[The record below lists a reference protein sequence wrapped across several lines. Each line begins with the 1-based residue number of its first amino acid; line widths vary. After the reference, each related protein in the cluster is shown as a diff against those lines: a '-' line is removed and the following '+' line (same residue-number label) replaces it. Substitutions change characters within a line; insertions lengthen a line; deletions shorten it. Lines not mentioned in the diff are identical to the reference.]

1 MHEGPLSHL
10 QLPDSLADLAGDDPR
25 AATLLTRWDEL
36 PEARVAELFAH
47 PVLGP
52 RLARL
57 RAAEAWL
64 GRGLRRR
71 EARAAALP
79 PADDLYRFGGGPGAA
94 EGARLLPLD
103 RRRAVERHLAEA
115 PEEAAWVSGLRQRP
129 PSPLLFDAPA
139 LDLGEGELEE
149 DTLDEAAPRRRPTL
163 ARWAPLAA
171 AALAIALG
179 LDAVRSRHD
188 VGTLPERP
196 LLRAPAD
203 EPLLHPRG
211 RVLAAPEGAVG
222 LFASAPRYALRA
234 VPEATEYRVVVRRHS
249 GGAFDAGEVTFRATA
264 PVPEVVGAPLA
275 PGHYEWEGFATRAGL
290 EHSLGTLSFQVVE
303 APEVLQRFA
312 RETLRDQVQNLDAAG
327 FETDAWHR
335 AALLGSGS
343 TR

>member
-10 QLPDSLADLAGDDPR
+10 QLPDSLAELAGDDPR
-25 AATLLTRWDEL
+25 ATTLLTRWDEL
-36 PEARVAELFAH
+36 PEAKVRELLAH

-71 EARAAALP
+71 EVREASVP
-79 PADDLYRFGGGPGAA
+79 PAEDLYSFGGGPA
-94 EGARLLPLD
+94 EGGSARLLPLD
-103 RRRAVERHLAEA
+103 RRRAVERHLDSA
-115 PEEAAWVSGLRQRP
+115 PEEAAWVAGLRQRP

-139 LDLGEGELEE
+139 HDFGDEALEE
-149 DTLDEAAPRRRPTL
+149 DTLDDGEPRRRPSL

-171 AALAIALG
+171 AALALVVGIE
-179 LDAVRSRHD
+179 AVRVRHD

-196 LLRAPAD
+196 LLRAPVD

-211 RVLAAPEGAVG
+211 RVLAAPDGAVG
-222 LFASAPRYALRA
+222 LFASAPRYVLRA
-234 VPEATEYRVVVRRHS
+234 VPEATAYRVVVRRHAGS
-249 GGAFDAGEVTFRATA
+249 AFDAGTVTFTAEATEPA
-264 PVPEVVGAPLA
+264 VAGAPLA
-275 PGHYEWEGFATRAGL
+275 PGHYEWEGFATRGGL
-290 EHSLGTLSFQVVE
+290 EHSLGTLSFQVIE
-303 APEVLQRFA
+303 APEVLQRLA

-343 TR
+343 AR